1 MGRRK
6 KFVAPAIAN
15 KFQREF
21 VAELPN
27 GRTIEAGENIKIIG
41 EHGMVFRFHALTTN
55 IETGVSWI
63 DCHQIEKTRIAALRS
78 FYIDRVKKIPVR
90 RKRVKREPNS

>member
-6 KFVAPAIAN
+6 KFVAPEIAN

-21 VAELPN
+21 MAELPN
-27 GRTIEAGENIKIIG
+27 GRTIEAGEHIKIIG
-41 EHGMVFRFHALTTN
+41 EHGMIFKFHALTTN

-63 DCHQIEKTRIAALRS
+63 DCHQIEKTRMGALRS
-78 FYIDRVKKIPVR
+78 FYIERVKKIPVR
-90 RKRVKREPNS
+90 RKRVRREQSN